1 MFRYCLATIR
11 NKDISEELVQDTFR
25 IACSQIGEVMNS
37 QNPQGW
43 MMNTLKYVMLSY
55 LRGRAKYAALISRY
69 TAEREQRGS
78 SYTTEIDIDVL
89 YGDLLDSADYKLLKR
104 YYLEDKSLK
113 LIADAD
119 DITLE
124 ACKKRLQRARKRLK
138 EYFQTG

>member
-1 MFRYCLATIR
+1 M
-11 NKDISEELVQDTFR
+11 VQDAFR

-43 MMNTLKYVMLSY
+43 MMNTLKYVLLSY
-55 LRGRAKYAALISRY
+55 LRNRAKYAALISRY
-69 TAEREQRGS
+69 TTEQEQLGS
-78 SYTTEIDIDVL
+78 SYSMEMDIDVL

-113 LIADAD
+113 LIADED
-119 DITLE
+119 NITLE

-138 EYFQTG
+138 DYFQTD